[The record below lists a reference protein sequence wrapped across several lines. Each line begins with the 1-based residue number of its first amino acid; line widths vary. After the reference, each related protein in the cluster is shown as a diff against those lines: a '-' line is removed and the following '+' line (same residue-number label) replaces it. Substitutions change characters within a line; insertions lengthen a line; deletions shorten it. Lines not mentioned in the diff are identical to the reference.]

1 MTRRYI
7 AWVAS
12 AALLPLAGA
21 GSALAQAPVQAVGQ
35 DNASS
40 QSASSGASSTQIG
53 AQNRNISVRVL
64 SPGNDGD
71 VTQSNSSSADSSAS
85 NNNETRQ
92 SAAQQ
97 ALGAAEQLIGQ
108 ANANHQSAD
117 SDATS
122 KQVDPKNDNIVV
134 RVLSPGNGGDVTQSN
149 SSSAGSTATN
159 GNSTSQTASQQA
171 TGSGCGCHPAP
182 APAPTVAPVLD
193 PHPAP
198 PAHHEDSA
206 TIQAIGQENQ
216 NSQHADSD
224 ATSEQYHPQNQN
236 ISVRV
241 LSPGHDG
248 DVTQSN
254 SSSADSSASNANS
267 TNQSAT
273 QQAGSGPVMV
283 ADGVARERDPGH
295 CGCGGDVLQLIG
307 QANANAQRA
316 DSEAA
321 SKQAGASNSNV
332 PVAIGG
338 WSGGGDVTQSN
349 DSSAESSA
357 GNRNA
362 TTQSATQQAGG
373 GRECGCRHG
382 GLVIQAI
389 GQENGNRQSAD
400 SDASSWQKDPSNEN
414 GSLDVGGY
422 GGHGEHG
429 GPMGPLER
437 VVRKLG
443 HVTQSNSSDAKSG
456 ASNSN
461 GTGQS
466 AQQSA

>member
-1 MTRRYI
+1 MARAVAVTRRPRRHRP
-7 AWVAS
+7 S
-12 AALLPLAGA
+12 PR
-21 GSALAQAPVQAVGQ
+21 
-35 DNASS
+35 SS
-40 QSASSGASSTQIG
+40 I
-53 AQNRNISVRVL
+53 L
-64 SPGNDGD
+64 
-71 VTQSNSSSADSSAS
+71 
-85 NNNETRQ
+85 TRHRRH
-92 SAAQQ
+92 
-97 ALGAAEQLIGQ
+97 I
-108 ANANHQSAD
+108 
-117 SDATS
+117 
-122 KQVDPKNDNIVV
+122 I
-134 RVLSPGNGGDVTQSN
+134 
-149 SSSAGSTATN
+149 
-159 GNSTSQTASQQA
+159 
-171 TGSGCGCHPAP
+171 
-182 APAPTVAPVLD
+182 
-193 PHPAP
+193 
-198 PAHHEDSA
+198 EDSA

-273 QQAGSGPVMV
+273 QQAGSGPAMV
-283 ADGVARERDPGH
+283 ADGVARERDPGN

-373 GRECGCRHG
+373 GRDCGCRHG

-429 GPMGPLER
+429 GSMGPLER